1 VLTVIQAADPLL
13 DLVADLRTAGW
24 CRSCQQQALN
34 AWVWVLVNPEPG
46 PHGDFVTR
54 PGVSA
59 ASYVRTWSDVSLG
72 CFADGCPRKVTG
84 W

>member
-1 VLTVIQAADPLL
+1 MNTTTATADPLL
-13 DLVADLRTAGW
+13 TLVADLRTAGW

-59 ASYVRTWSDVSLG
+59 ASYVRHWADVSLG
-72 CFADGCPRKVTG
+72 CFANGCPRKVTLR
-84 W
+84 